1 MNQMPE
7 HTSGSLAPLPIGVV
21 RRVAFLGTPELAVP
35 VLRSL
40 VEANIDVG
48 HVVTRVDKRRAR
60 GNDLHPSPVKAA
72 ALELGLTVSHKVD
85 DVLELHR
92 VQPFDLAVVVAY
104 GALIKPHVLAEIPMV
119 NLHVSLLPKWRGA
132 APIERALL
140 AGDTQ
145 TGVCLMQIEEG
156 LDTGGVIGRRTMAI
170 TDSTTADDIR
180 SHLIAEGSQLLIEQ
194 LNSGLDPV
202 VPQAGDATY
211 AEKID
216 SSELHIDWSKSA
228 NEISRLIRLGNAWTV
243 FRGKRLKIHQADVVH
258 ESSSEISTETSAES
272 GALVVAKNSASVAT
286 SSGLLELK
294 IVQPEGKPRMNVVSW
309 INGAQPTHGEKLF
322 SD

>member
-7 HTSGSLAPLPIGVV
+7 HTPEALAPLPVGAVQ
-21 RRVAFLGTPELAVP
+21 RVAFLGTPELAVP

-40 VEANIDVG
+40 VENGFEVG
-48 HVVTRVDKRRAR
+48 RVITRVDKRRAR
-60 GNDLHPSPVKAA
+60 GNDLYPSPVKVAA
-72 ALELGLTVSHKVD
+72 IDLGLTVSHKVD
-85 DVLELHR
+85 DLLKQHR
-92 VQPFDLAVVVAY
+92 DKPFDLAVVVAY

-156 LDTGGVIGRRTMAI
+156 LDTGGVIGLRTMAI

-180 SHLIAEGSQLLIEQ
+180 SQLIAEGAQLLIDQ
-194 LNSGLDPV
+194 LKSGLDPV
-202 VPQAGDATY
+202 VPQRGEATY
-211 AEKID
+211 AEKVD
-216 SSELHIDWSKSA
+216 SSELRINWSRSA
-228 NEISRLIRLGNAWTV
+228 REISRLIRLGNAWTI
-243 FRGKRLKIHQADVVH
+243 FRGKRLKIHQADVVQ
-258 ESSSEISTETSAES
+258 ETSGEVGS
-272 GALVVAKNSASVAT
+272 LVVTKNSVGVAT
-286 SSGLLELK
+286 GSGFLELK
-294 IVQPEGKPRMNVVSW
+294 IVQPEGKPRMDVVSW
-309 INGAQPTHGEKLF
+309 INGTQPTHGEKLT

>member
-1 MNQMPE
+1 MNEMPA
-7 HTSGSLAPLPIGVV
+7 HTPESLAPLPVGAVQ
-21 RRVAFLGTPELAVP
+21 RVAFLGTPELAVP

-40 VEANIDVG
+40 VEAGIEVG
-48 HVVTRVDKRRAR
+48 YVVTRIDKRRAR
-60 GNDLHPSPVKAA
+60 GNDLYPSPVKVA

-85 DVLELHR
+85 DLLEQHR
-92 VQPFDLAVVVAY
+92 VKPFDLAVVVAY

-140 AGDTQ
+140 AGDSE

-156 LDTGGVIGRRTMAI
+156 LDTGGVIGLRTMTI

-180 SHLIAEGSQLLIEQ
+180 SQLIAEGSQLLIEQ
-194 LNSGLDPV
+194 LKSGLDPA
-202 VPQAGDATY
+202 VPQIGEATY

-243 FRGKRLKIHQADVVH
+243 FRNKRLKIHQADVSH
-258 ESSSEISTETSAES
+258 DSSSESSAES
-272 GALVVAKNSASVAT
+272 GSLIVAKNSASVAT
-286 SSGLLELK
+286 SSGVLELK
-294 IVQPEGKPRMNVVSW
+294 IVQPEGKPRMDVISW
-309 INGAQPTHGEKLF
+309 INGAQPTHGEKLL

>member
-7 HTSGSLAPLPIGVV
+7 HTPESLAPLPVGAVQ
-21 RRVAFLGTPELAVP
+21 RVAFLGTPELAVP

-40 VEANIDVG
+40 VEAGIEVG
-48 HVVTRVDKRRAR
+48 HVITRVDKRRAR
-60 GNDLHPSPVKAA
+60 GNDLYPSPVKVA

-85 DVLELHR
+85 DLLEQHR
-92 VQPFDLAVVVAY
+92 DKPFDLAVVVAY
-104 GALIKPHVLAEIPMV
+104 GALIKPNVLAEIPMV

-156 LDTGGVIGRRTMAI
+156 LDTGGVIGVRTMAI
-170 TDSTTADDIR
+170 TDSTTAEDIR
-180 SHLIAEGSQLLIEQ
+180 SQLIAEGSQLLIEQ
-194 LNSGLDPV
+194 LKFGLDPV
-202 VPQAGDATY
+202 VPQTGRATY

-216 SSELHIDWSKSA
+216 SSELRINWSNSA
-228 NEISRLIRLGNAWTV
+228 REISRLIRLGNAWTI
-243 FRGKRLKIHQADVVH
+243 FRGKRLKIHQADVIH
-258 ESSSEISTETSAES
+258 ETTGEVGS
-272 GALVVAKNSASVAT
+272 LVVTKNSVGVAT
-286 SSGLLELK
+286 SSGFLELK
-294 IVQPEGKPRMNVVSW
+294 IVQPEGKPRMDVVSW
-309 INGAQPTHGEKLF
+309 INGTQITHGEKLT

>member
-7 HTSGSLAPLPIGVV
+7 HTPESLAPLPVGAV

-40 VEANIDVG
+40 VENGIEVG
-48 HVVTRVDKRRAR
+48 RVITRVDKRRTR
-60 GNDLHPSPVKAA
+60 GNDLYPSPVKVA

-85 DVLELHR
+85 DLIEQHR
-92 VQPFDLAVVVAY
+92 DKPFDLAVVVAY
-104 GALIKPHVLAEIPMV
+104 GALIKTHVLAEIPMV

-140 AGDTQ
+140 AGDAQ

-156 LDTGGVIGRRTMAI
+156 LDTGGVIGLRTMAI

-180 SHLIAEGSQLLIEQ
+180 SQLIAEGSQLLIEQ
-194 LNSGLDPV
+194 LKFGLDPV
-202 VPQAGDATY
+202 VPQTGRATY

-216 SSELHIDWSKSA
+216 SSELRINWSNSA
-228 NEISRLIRLGNAWTV
+228 REISRLIRLGNAWTI
-243 FRGKRLKIHQADVVH
+243 FRGKRLKIHHADVNL
-258 ESSSEISTETSAES
+258 ETSGEVGS
-272 GALVVAKNSASVAT
+272 LVVTKNSVWVAT
-286 SSGLLELK
+286 SSGFLELK
-294 IVQPEGKPRMNVVSW
+294 IVQPEGKPRMDIVSW
-309 INGAQPTHGEKLF
+309 INGTQPTHGEKLT

>member
-7 HTSGSLAPLPIGVV
+7 HTPESLASLPVGAVQ
-21 RRVAFLGTPELAVP
+21 RVAFLGTPELAVP

-40 VEANIDVG
+40 VENGIEVG
-48 HVVTRVDKRRAR
+48 RVITRVDKRRAR
-60 GNDLHPSPVKAA
+60 GNDLYPSPVKVA

-85 DVLELHR
+85 DLLELHR
-92 VQPFDLAVVVAY
+92 ISPFDLAVVVAY

-140 AGDTQ
+140 AGDAQ

-156 LDTGGVIGRRTMAI
+156 LDTGGVIGLRTMTI
-170 TDSTTADDIR
+170 TDSTTAEDIR
-180 SHLIAEGSQLLIEQ
+180 SQLIAEGSQLLIEQ
-194 LNSGLDPV
+194 LKFGLDPV
-202 VPQAGDATY
+202 VPQTGRATY

-216 SSELHIDWSKSA
+216 SSELRINWSNSA
-228 NEISRLIRLGNAWTV
+228 REISRLIRLGNAWTI
-243 FRGKRLKIHQADVVH
+243 FRGKRLKIHHADVVH
-258 ESSSEISTETSAES
+258 ETSGEVGS
-272 GALVVAKNSASVAT
+272 LVVSKNSVWVAT
-286 SSGLLELK
+286 SSGFLELK
-294 IVQPEGKPRMNVVSW
+294 IVQPEGKPRMDVVSW
-309 INGAQPTHGEKLF
+309 INGTQPTLGEKLT

>member
-7 HTSGSLAPLPIGVV
+7 HTPESLAPLPVGAVQ
-21 RRVAFLGTPELAVP
+21 RVAFLGTPELAVP

-40 VEANIDVG
+40 VENGIEVG
-48 HVVTRVDKRRAR
+48 HVITRVDKRRAR
-60 GNDLHPSPVKAA
+60 GNDLYPSPVKVA

-85 DVLELHR
+85 DLLELHR
-92 VQPFDLAVVVAY
+92 ISPFDLAVVVAY
-104 GALIKPHVLAEIPMV
+104 GALIKPHVLTEIPMV

-156 LDTGGVIGRRTMAI
+156 LDTGGVIGVRTMAI

-180 SHLIAEGSQLLIEQ
+180 SQLIAEGSQLLIEQ
-194 LNSGLDPV
+194 LKSGLDPV
-202 VPQAGDATY
+202 VPQTGRATY

-216 SSELHIDWSKSA
+216 SSELRINWSNSA
-228 NEISRLIRLGNAWTV
+228 REISRLIRLGNAWTI
-243 FRGKRLKIHQADVVH
+243 FRGKRLKIHHADVNL
-258 ESSSEISTETSAES
+258 ETSGEVGS
-272 GALVVAKNSASVAT
+272 LVVTKNSVWVAT
-286 SSGLLELK
+286 SSGFLELK
-294 IVQPEGKPRMNVVSW
+294 IVQPEGKPRMDIVSW
-309 INGAQPTHGEKLF
+309 INGTQPTHGEKLT

>member
-7 HTSGSLAPLPIGVV
+7 HTPESLAPLPVGAV

-40 VEANIDVG
+40 VENGIEVG
-48 HVVTRVDKRRAR
+48 RVITRVDKRRTR
-60 GNDLHPSPVKAA
+60 GNDLYPSPVKVA

-85 DVLELHR
+85 DLIEQHR
-92 VQPFDLAVVVAY
+92 DKPFDLAVVVAY

-140 AGDTQ
+140 AGDAQ

-156 LDTGGVIGRRTMAI
+156 LDTGGVIGLRTMAI

-180 SHLIAEGSQLLIEQ
+180 SQLIAEGSQLLIEQ
-194 LNSGLDPV
+194 LKFGLDPV
-202 VPQAGDATY
+202 VPQTGRATY

-216 SSELHIDWSKSA
+216 SSELRINWSNSA
-228 NEISRLIRLGNAWTV
+228 REISRLIRLGNAWTV
-243 FRGKRLKIHQADVVH
+243 FRGKRLKIHHADVNL
-258 ESSSEISTETSAES
+258 ETSGEVGS
-272 GALVVAKNSASVAT
+272 LVVTKNSVWVAT
-286 SSGLLELK
+286 SSGFLELK
-294 IVQPEGKPRMNVVSW
+294 IVQPEGKPRMDIVSW
-309 INGAQPTHGEKLF
+309 INGNQPTHGEKLT

>member
-1 MNQMPE
+1 MNEMPA
-7 HTSGSLAPLPIGVV
+7 HTPESLAPLPVGAVQ
-21 RRVAFLGTPELAVP
+21 RVAFLGTPELAVP

-40 VEANIDVG
+40 VEAGIEVG
-48 HVVTRVDKRRAR
+48 HVVTRIDKRRAR
-60 GNDLHPSPVKAA
+60 GNDLYPSPVKAA
-72 ALELGLTVSHKVD
+72 ALEIGLAVSHKVD
-85 DVLELHR
+85 DLLELHR

-194 LNSGLDPV
+194 LKSGLDPA
-202 VPQAGDATY
+202 VPQIGEATY
-211 AEKID
+211 ADKID

-243 FRGKRLKIHQADVVH
+243 FRNKRLKIHQADVSH
-258 ESSSEISTETSAES
+258 DSSSESSAES
-272 GALVVAKNSASVAT
+272 GSLIVAKNSASVAT
-286 SSGLLELK
+286 SSGVLELK
-294 IVQPEGKPRMNVVSW
+294 IVQPEGKPRMDVISW
-309 INGAQPTHGEKLF
+309 INGAQPTHGEKLL

>member
-7 HTSGSLAPLPIGVV
+7 HTPESLAPLPVGAVQ
-21 RRVAFLGTPELAVP
+21 RVAFLGTPELAVP

-40 VEANIDVG
+40 VENGFEVG
-48 HVVTRVDKRRAR
+48 RVITRVDKRRAR
-60 GNDLHPSPVKAA
+60 GNDLYPIPVKVA
-72 ALELGLTVSHKVD
+72 ALNLGLTVSHKVD
-85 DVLELHR
+85 DLLEQHR
-92 VQPFDLAVVVAY
+92 ISPFDLAVVVAY
-104 GALIKPHVLAEIPMV
+104 GALIKPHVLTEIPMV

-156 LDTGGVIGRRTMAI
+156 LDTGGVIGLRTMAI

-180 SHLIAEGSQLLIEQ
+180 SQLIAEGSQLLIEQ
-194 LNSGLDPV
+194 LKSGLDPV
-202 VPQAGDATY
+202 VPQRGEATY

-216 SSELHIDWSKSA
+216 SSELRINWSRSA
-228 NEISRLIRLGNAWTV
+228 REISRLIRLGNAWTI

-258 ESSSEISTETSAES
+258 ETSGEVGS
-272 GALVVAKNSASVAT
+272 LVVTKNSVGVAT
-286 SSGLLELK
+286 SSGFLELK
-294 IVQPEGKPRMNVVSW
+294 IVQPEGKPRMDVVSW
-309 INGAQPTHGEKLF
+309 INGTQPTHGEKLT

>member
-7 HTSGSLAPLPIGVV
+7 HTPESLAPLPVGAVQ
-21 RRVAFLGTPELAVP
+21 RVAFLGTPELAVP

-40 VEANIDVG
+40 VENGIEVG
-48 HVVTRVDKRRAR
+48 RVITRVDKRRAR
-60 GNDLHPSPVKAA
+60 GNDLYPSPVKVA

-85 DVLELHR
+85 DLLELHR
-92 VQPFDLAVVVAY
+92 ISPFDLAVVVAY

-140 AGDTQ
+140 AGDAQ

-156 LDTGGVIGRRTMAI
+156 LDTGGVIGLRTMTI
-170 TDSTTADDIR
+170 TDSTTAEDIR
-180 SHLIAEGSQLLIEQ
+180 SQLIAEGSQLLIEQ
-194 LNSGLDPV
+194 LKFGLDPV
-202 VPQAGDATY
+202 VPQTGRATY

-216 SSELHIDWSKSA
+216 SSELRINWSNSA
-228 NEISRLIRLGNAWTV
+228 REISRLIRLGNAWTI
-243 FRGKRLKIHQADVVH
+243 FRGKRLKIHHADVVH
-258 ESSSEISTETSAES
+258 ATSGEVGS
-272 GALVVAKNSASVAT
+272 LVVTKNSVGVAT
-286 SSGLLELK
+286 SSGFLELK
-294 IVQPEGKPRMNVVSW
+294 IVQPEGKPRMDVVSW
-309 INGAQPTHGEKLF
+309 INGTQPTLGEKLT

>member
-7 HTSGSLAPLPIGVV
+7 HTPESLAPLPVGAV

-40 VEANIDVG
+40 VENGIEVG
-48 HVVTRVDKRRAR
+48 RVITRVDKRRTR
-60 GNDLHPSPVKAA
+60 GNDLYPSPVKVA
-72 ALELGLTVSHKVD
+72 ALELGLQVSHKVD
-85 DVLELHR
+85 DLLEQHR
-92 VQPFDLAVVVAY
+92 ISPFDLAVVVAY
-104 GALIKPHVLAEIPMV
+104 GALIKPHVLTEIPMV

-156 LDTGGVIGRRTMAI
+156 LDTGGVIGVRTMAI

-180 SHLIAEGSQLLIEQ
+180 SQLIAEGSQLLIEQ
-194 LNSGLDPV
+194 LKFGLDPV
-202 VPQAGDATY
+202 VPQTGRATY

-216 SSELHIDWSKSA
+216 SSELRINWSNSA
-228 NEISRLIRLGNAWTV
+228 REISRLIRLGNAWTI
-243 FRGKRLKIHQADVVH
+243 FRGKRLKIHHADVNL
-258 ESSSEISTETSAES
+258 ETSGEVGS
-272 GALVVAKNSASVAT
+272 LVVTKNSVWVAT
-286 SSGLLELK
+286 SSGFLELK
-294 IVQPEGKPRMNVVSW
+294 IVQPEGKPRMDVVSW
-309 INGAQPTHGEKLF
+309 INGTQPTHGEKLT

>member
-7 HTSGSLAPLPIGVV
+7 HTPESLAPLPVGAVQ
-21 RRVAFLGTPELAVP
+21 RVAFLGTPELAVP

-40 VEANIDVG
+40 VENGIEVG
-48 HVVTRVDKRRAR
+48 HVITRVDKRRAR
-60 GNDLHPSPVKAA
+60 GNDLYPSPVKVA

-85 DVLELHR
+85 DLLELHR
-92 VQPFDLAVVVAY
+92 ISPFDLAVVVAY
-104 GALIKPHVLAEIPMV
+104 GALIKPHVLTEIPMV

-156 LDTGGVIGRRTMAI
+156 LDTGGVIGVRTMAI

-180 SHLIAEGSQLLIEQ
+180 SQLIAEGSQLLIEQ
-194 LNSGLDPV
+194 LKFGLDPV
-202 VPQAGDATY
+202 VPQTGRATY

-216 SSELHIDWSKSA
+216 SSELRINWSNSA
-228 NEISRLIRLGNAWTV
+228 REISRLIRLGNAWTI
-243 FRGKRLKIHQADVVH
+243 FRGKRLKIHHADVVH
-258 ESSSEISTETSAES
+258 ETSGEVGS
-272 GALVVAKNSASVAT
+272 LVVTKNSVWVAT
-286 SSGLLELK
+286 SSGFLELK
-294 IVQPEGKPRMNVVSW
+294 IVQPEGKPRMDVVSW
-309 INGAQPTHGEKLF
+309 INGTQPTHGEKLT

>member
-7 HTSGSLAPLPIGVV
+7 HTPESLAPLPVGAVQ
-21 RRVAFLGTPELAVP
+21 RVAFLGTPELAVT

-40 VEANIDVG
+40 VEAGIEVG

-60 GNDLHPSPVKAA
+60 GNDLYPSPVKVA
-72 ALELGLTVSHKVD
+72 ALELGLQVSHKVD
-85 DVLELHR
+85 DLLKQHR
-92 VQPFDLAVVVAY
+92 DKPFDLAVVVAY
-104 GALIKPHVLAEIPMV
+104 GALIKPHVLTEIPMV

-132 APIERALL
+132 APIERSLL

-156 LDTGGVIGRRTMAI
+156 LDTGGVIGLRTMAI

-180 SHLIAEGSQLLIEQ
+180 TQLIAEGSQLLIEQ
-194 LNSGLDPV
+194 LKFGLDPV
-202 VPQAGDATY
+202 VPQTGRATY

-216 SSELHIDWSKSA
+216 SSELRINWSNSA
-228 NEISRLIRLGNAWTV
+228 REISRLIRLGNAWTI
-243 FRGKRLKIHQADVVH
+243 FRGKRLKIHHADVVH
-258 ESSSEISTETSAES
+258 ETSGEVGS
-272 GALVVAKNSASVAT
+272 LVVTKNSVWVAT
-286 SSGLLELK
+286 SSGFLELK
-294 IVQPEGKPRMNVVSW
+294 IVQPEGKPRMDVVSW
-309 INGAQPTHGEKLF
+309 INGTQPTHGEKLT

>member
-7 HTSGSLAPLPIGVV
+7 HTPESLAPLPVGAVQ
-21 RRVAFLGTPELAVP
+21 RVAFLGTPELAVP
-35 VLRSL
+35 MLRSL
-40 VEANIDVG
+40 VENGIEVG
-48 HVVTRVDKRRAR
+48 HVITRVDKRRTR
-60 GNDLHPSPVKAA
+60 GNDLYPSPVKVA

-85 DVLELHR
+85 DLIEQHR
-92 VQPFDLAVVVAY
+92 DKPFDLAVVVAY

-140 AGDTQ
+140 AGDAQ

-156 LDTGGVIGRRTMAI
+156 LDTGGVIGLRTMAI

-180 SHLIAEGSQLLIEQ
+180 SQLIAEGSQLLIEQ
-194 LNSGLDPV
+194 LKFGLDPV
-202 VPQAGDATY
+202 VPQTGRATY

-216 SSELHIDWSKSA
+216 SSELRINWSNSA
-228 NEISRLIRLGNAWTV
+228 REISRLIRLGNAWTI
-243 FRGKRLKIHQADVVH
+243 FRGKRLKIHHADVNL
-258 ESSSEISTETSAES
+258 ETSGEVGS
-272 GALVVAKNSASVAT
+272 LVVTKNSVWVAT
-286 SSGLLELK
+286 SSGFLELK
-294 IVQPEGKPRMNVVSW
+294 IVQPEGKPRMDIVSW
-309 INGAQPTHGEKLF
+309 INGTQPTHGEKLT

>member
-7 HTSGSLAPLPIGVV
+7 HTPESLAPLPVGAV

-40 VEANIDVG
+40 VENGIEVG
-48 HVVTRVDKRRAR
+48 RVITRVDKRRTR
-60 GNDLHPSPVKAA
+60 GNDLYPSPVKVA

-85 DVLELHR
+85 DLIEQHR
-92 VQPFDLAVVVAY
+92 DKPFDLAVVVAY

-140 AGDTQ
+140 AGDAQ

-156 LDTGGVIGRRTMAI
+156 LDTGGVIGLRTMAI

-180 SHLIAEGSQLLIEQ
+180 SQLIAEGSQLLIEQ
-194 LNSGLDPV
+194 LKFGLDPV
-202 VPQAGDATY
+202 VPQTGRATY

-216 SSELHIDWSKSA
+216 SSELRINWSNSA
-228 NEISRLIRLGNAWTV
+228 REISRLIRLGNAWTI
-243 FRGKRLKIHQADVVH
+243 FRGKRLKIHHADVNL
-258 ESSSEISTETSAES
+258 ETSGEVGS
-272 GALVVAKNSASVAT
+272 LVVTKNSVWVAT
-286 SSGLLELK
+286 SSGFLELK
-294 IVQPEGKPRMNVVSW
+294 IVQPEGKPRMDIVSW
-309 INGAQPTHGEKLF
+309 INGTQPTHGEKLT

>member
-1 MNQMPE
+1 
-7 HTSGSLAPLPIGVV
+7 
-21 RRVAFLGTPELAVP
+21 
-35 VLRSL
+35 
-40 VEANIDVG
+40 
-48 HVVTRVDKRRAR
+48 
-60 GNDLHPSPVKAA
+60 
-72 ALELGLTVSHKVD
+72 
-85 DVLELHR
+85 
-92 VQPFDLAVVVAY
+92 
-104 GALIKPHVLAEIPMV
+104 MV

-180 SHLIAEGSQLLIEQ
+180 SHLIAEGTQMLIEQ

-243 FRGKRLKIHQADVVH
+243 FRGKRLKIHQTDVVDGA
-258 ESSSEISTETSAES
+258 SSEVGSLSVT
-272 GALVVAKNSASVAT
+272 KNSAHVAT
-286 SSGLLELK
+286 GCGTLELK
-294 IVQPEGKPRMNVVSW
+294 IVQPEGKPRMDVVSW
-309 INGAQPTHGEKLF
+309 INGNQPTHGEKLT

>member
-7 HTSGSLAPLPIGVV
+7 HTPESLAPLPVGAV

-40 VEANIDVG
+40 VENGIEVG
-48 HVVTRVDKRRAR
+48 RVITRVDKRRTR
-60 GNDLHPSPVKAA
+60 GNDLYPSPVKVA

-85 DVLELHR
+85 DLIEQHR
-92 VQPFDLAVVVAY
+92 DKPFDLAVVVAY

-140 AGDTQ
+140 AGDAQ

-156 LDTGGVIGRRTMAI
+156 LDTGGVIGLRTMAI

-180 SHLIAEGSQLLIEQ
+180 SQLIAEGSQLLIEQ
-194 LNSGLDPV
+194 LKFGLDPV
-202 VPQAGDATY
+202 VPQTGRATY

-216 SSELHIDWSKSA
+216 SSELRINWSNSA
-228 NEISRLIRLGNAWTV
+228 REISRLIRLGNAWTI
-243 FRGKRLKIHQADVVH
+243 FRGKRLKIHHADVNL
-258 ESSSEISTETSAES
+258 ETSGEVGS
-272 GALVVAKNSASVAT
+272 LVVTKNSVWVAT
-286 SSGLLELK
+286 SSGFLELK
-294 IVQPEGKPRMNVVSW
+294 IVQPEGKPRMDVVSW
-309 INGAQPTHGEKLF
+309 INGNQPTHGEKLT

>member
-7 HTSGSLAPLPIGVV
+7 HTPESLAPLPVGAV

-40 VEANIDVG
+40 VENRIEVG
-48 HVVTRVDKRRAR
+48 HVITRVDKRRTR
-60 GNDLHPSPVKAA
+60 GNDLYPSPVKVA

-85 DVLELHR
+85 DLIEQHR
-92 VQPFDLAVVVAY
+92 DKPFDLAVVVAY

-140 AGDTQ
+140 AGDAQ

-156 LDTGGVIGRRTMAI
+156 LDTGGVIGLRTMAI

-180 SHLIAEGSQLLIEQ
+180 SQLIAEGSQLLIEQ
-194 LNSGLDPV
+194 LKFGLDPV
-202 VPQAGDATY
+202 VPQTGRATY

-216 SSELHIDWSKSA
+216 SSELRINWSNSA
-228 NEISRLIRLGNAWTV
+228 REISRLIRLGNAWTI
-243 FRGKRLKIHQADVVH
+243 FRGKRLKIHHADVNL
-258 ESSSEISTETSAES
+258 ETSGEVGS
-272 GALVVAKNSASVAT
+272 LVVTKNSVWVAT
-286 SSGLLELK
+286 SSGFLELK
-294 IVQPEGKPRMNVVSW
+294 IVQPEGKPRMDVVSW
-309 INGAQPTHGEKLF
+309 INGTQPTHGEKLT

>member
-1 MNQMPE
+1 
-7 HTSGSLAPLPIGVV
+7 
-21 RRVAFLGTPELAVP
+21 
-35 VLRSL
+35 
-40 VEANIDVG
+40 
-48 HVVTRVDKRRAR
+48 
-60 GNDLHPSPVKAA
+60 
-72 ALELGLTVSHKVD
+72 
-85 DVLELHR
+85 
-92 VQPFDLAVVVAY
+92 
-104 GALIKPHVLAEIPMV
+104 
-119 NLHVSLLPKWRGA
+119 
-132 APIERALL
+132 
-140 AGDTQ
+140 
-145 TGVCLMQIEEG
+145 MQIEEG

-180 SHLIAEGSQLLIEQ
+180 SHLIAEGTQMLIEQ
-194 LNSGLDPV
+194 LNSGLDLV

-258 ESSSEISTETSAES
+258 ESSSETSAES
-272 GALVVAKNSASVAT
+272 GVLLVAKNSASVAT

>member
-7 HTSGSLAPLPIGVV
+7 HTPESLAPLPVGAVQ
-21 RRVAFLGTPELAVP
+21 RVAFLGTPELAVP

-40 VEANIDVG
+40 VENGIEVG
-48 HVVTRVDKRRAR
+48 RVITRVDKRRAR
-60 GNDLHPSPVKAA
+60 GNDLYPSPVKVA

-85 DVLELHR
+85 DLLELHR
-92 VQPFDLAVVVAY
+92 ISPFDLAVVVAY
-104 GALIKPHVLAEIPMV
+104 GALIKPHVLTEIPMV

-156 LDTGGVIGRRTMAI
+156 LDTGGVIGVRTMAI

-180 SHLIAEGSQLLIEQ
+180 SQLIAEGSQLLIEQ
-194 LNSGLDPV
+194 LKFGLDPV
-202 VPQAGDATY
+202 VPQTGRATY

-216 SSELHIDWSKSA
+216 SSELRINWSNSA
-228 NEISRLIRLGNAWTV
+228 REISRLIRLGNAWTV
-243 FRGKRLKIHQADVVH
+243 FRGKRLKIHHADVVH
-258 ESSSEISTETSAES
+258 TTSGEVGS
-272 GALVVAKNSASVAT
+272 LVVTKNSVGVAT
-286 SSGLLELK
+286 SSGFLELK
-294 IVQPEGKPRMNVVSW
+294 IVQPEGKPRMDVVSW
-309 INGAQPTHGEKLF
+309 INGTQPTHGEKLT

>member
-7 HTSGSLAPLPIGVV
+7 HTPESLAPLPVGAV

-40 VEANIDVG
+40 VENGIEVG
-48 HVVTRVDKRRAR
+48 RVITRVDKRRTR
-60 GNDLHPSPVKAA
+60 GNDLYPSPVKVA

-85 DVLELHR
+85 DLIEQHR
-92 VQPFDLAVVVAY
+92 DKPFDLAVVVAY

-140 AGDTQ
+140 AGDAQ

-156 LDTGGVIGRRTMAI
+156 LDTGGVIGLRTMAI

-180 SHLIAEGSQLLIEQ
+180 SQLIAEGSQLLIEQ
-194 LNSGLDPV
+194 LKFGLDPV
-202 VPQAGDATY
+202 VPQTGRATY

-216 SSELHIDWSKSA
+216 SSELRINWSNSA
-228 NEISRLIRLGNAWTV
+228 REISRLIRLGNAWTI
-243 FRGKRLKIHQADVVH
+243 FRGKRLKIHHADVNH
-258 ESSSEISTETSAES
+258 ETSGEVGS
-272 GALVVAKNSASVAT
+272 LVVTKNSVWVAT
-286 SSGLLELK
+286 SSGFLELK
-294 IVQPEGKPRMNVVSW
+294 IVQPEGKPRMDIVSW
-309 INGAQPTHGEKLF
+309 INGTQPTHGEKLT

>member
-7 HTSGSLAPLPIGVV
+7 HTPESLASLPVGAVQ
-21 RRVAFLGTPELAVP
+21 RVAFLGTPELAVP

-40 VEANIDVG
+40 VENGIEVG
-48 HVVTRVDKRRAR
+48 HVITRVDKRRAR
-60 GNDLHPSPVKAA
+60 GNDLYPSPVKVA

-85 DVLELHR
+85 DLLELHR
-92 VQPFDLAVVVAY
+92 ISPFDLAVVVAY
-104 GALIKPHVLAEIPMV
+104 GALIKPHVLTEIPMV

-156 LDTGGVIGRRTMAI
+156 LDTGGVIGVRTMAI

-180 SHLIAEGSQLLIEQ
+180 SQLIAEGSQLLIEQ
-194 LNSGLDPV
+194 LKFGLDPV
-202 VPQAGDATY
+202 VPQTGRATY

-216 SSELHIDWSKSA
+216 SSELRINWSNSA
-228 NEISRLIRLGNAWTV
+228 REISRLIRLGNAWTI
-243 FRGKRLKIHQADVVH
+243 FRGKRLKIHHADVNL
-258 ESSSEISTETSAES
+258 ETSGEVGS
-272 GALVVAKNSASVAT
+272 LVVTKNSVWVAT
-286 SSGLLELK
+286 SSGFLELK
-294 IVQPEGKPRMNVVSW
+294 IVQPEGKPRMDIVSW
-309 INGAQPTHGEKLF
+309 INGTQPTHGEKLT

>member
-7 HTSGSLAPLPIGVV
+7 HTPESLAPLPVGAV

-40 VEANIDVG
+40 VENGIEVG
-48 HVVTRVDKRRAR
+48 RVITRVDKRRTR
-60 GNDLHPSPVKAA
+60 GNDLYPSPVKVA

-85 DVLELHR
+85 DLIEQHR
-92 VQPFDLAVVVAY
+92 DKPFDLAVVVAY

-140 AGDTQ
+140 AGDAQ

-156 LDTGGVIGRRTMAI
+156 LDTGGVIGLRTMAI

-180 SHLIAEGSQLLIEQ
+180 SQLIAEGSQLLIEQ
-194 LNSGLDPV
+194 LKFGLDPV
-202 VPQAGDATY
+202 VPQTGRATY

-216 SSELHIDWSKSA
+216 SSELRINWSNSA
-228 NEISRLIRLGNAWTV
+228 REISRLIRLGNAWTI
-243 FRGKRLKIHQADVVH
+243 FRGKRLKIHHADVVH
-258 ESSSEISTETSAES
+258 ETSGEVGS
-272 GALVVAKNSASVAT
+272 LVVTKNSVWVAT
-286 SSGLLELK
+286 SSGFLELK
-294 IVQPEGKPRMNVVSW
+294 IVQPEGKPRMDVVSW
-309 INGAQPTHGEKLF
+309 INGTQPTHGEKLT

>member
-7 HTSGSLAPLPIGVV
+7 HTPESLAPLPVGAVQ
-21 RRVAFLGTPELAVP
+21 RVAFLGTPELAVP

-40 VEANIDVG
+40 VENGIEVG
-48 HVVTRVDKRRAR
+48 HVITRVDKRRAR
-60 GNDLHPSPVKAA
+60 GNDLYPSPVKVA

-85 DVLELHR
+85 DLLELHR
-92 VQPFDLAVVVAY
+92 ISPFDLAVVVAY

-140 AGDTQ
+140 AGDAQ

-156 LDTGGVIGRRTMAI
+156 LDTGGVIGLRTMTI
-170 TDSTTADDIR
+170 TDSTTAEDIR
-180 SHLIAEGSQLLIEQ
+180 SQLVAEGSQLLIEQ
-194 LNSGLDPV
+194 LKSGLAPV
-202 VPQAGDATY
+202 VPQTGRATY

-216 SSELHIDWSKSA
+216 SSELRINWSNSA
-228 NEISRLIRLGNAWTV
+228 REISRLIRLGNAWTI
-243 FRGKRLKIHQADVVH
+243 FRGKRLKIHHADVVH
-258 ESSSEISTETSAES
+258 ETSGEVGS
-272 GALVVAKNSASVAT
+272 LVVTKNSVWVAT
-286 SSGLLELK
+286 SSGFLELK
-294 IVQPEGKPRMNVVSW
+294 IVQPEGKPRMDIVSW
-309 INGAQPTHGEKLF
+309 INGTQPTHGEKLT

>member
-1 MNQMPE
+1 MVE
-7 HTSGSLAPLPIGVV
+7 ELAPLPVGPV

-35 VLRSL
+35 VLRAL
-40 VEANIDVG
+40 VEAKIDVG

-60 GNDLHPSPVKAA
+60 GNDLHPSPVKVS

-85 DVLELHR
+85 DLLEQHR
-92 VQPFDLAVVVAY
+92 VKPFDLAVVVAY

-140 AGDTQ
+140 AGDSE
-145 TGVCLMQIEEG
+145 TGVCLMQIEAG
-156 LDTGGVIGRRTMAI
+156 LDTGGVIGLRTMTI

-180 SHLIAEGSQLLIEQ
+180 TQLIAEGSQLLIGQ
-194 LNSGLDPV
+194 LKSGLDPA
-202 VPQAGDATY
+202 VPQAGEATY

-216 SSELHIDWSKSA
+216 ASELRINWFKSA
-228 NEISRLIRLGNAWTV
+228 NEISRLIRLGNAWTI
-243 FRGKRLKIHQADVVH
+243 FRGKRLKIHQADVIDDA
-258 ESSSEISTETSAES
+258 SSEVGLIS
-272 GALVVAKNSASVAT
+272 VMKNSVLVAT
-286 SSGLLELK
+286 GRGTLELK
-294 IVQPEGKPRMNVVSW
+294 IVQPEGKPRMDVVSW
-309 INGAQPTHGEKLF
+309 INGNQPTNGEKLL